1 MRFSA
6 LETQISVGVQTNE
19 VTRLLVHI
27 VGVHQNALLK
37 VTSKNFVQECRLQ
50 GLRSNI
56 VMQQPFALRSIVICL
71 KKDLN
76 GFGFKIL
83 VQRYH

>member
-1 MRFSA
+1 MLRFSA

-27 VGVHQNALLK
+27 VGVHQNVLLK
-37 VTSKNFVQECRLQ
+37 VTSKCFVQECRLQ

-56 VMQQPFALRSIVICL
+56 VMQSL
-71 KKDLN
+71 
-76 GFGFKIL
+76 
-83 VQRYH
+83 